1 MKPKWRPARSHIRS
15 HLRRAW
21 AAYVV
26 LLGALLL
33 TGLAWYYV
41 SKNVAAQKS
50 LRFEET
56 VASTQLAVDRNMRA
70 YVDAMLDARG
80 LFAASERVRRDEWR
94 DYVAASNLARRY
106 PGIRAIGY
114 ARRVGSEERDAHVS
128 EVREQGFPNY
138 NLRPSGERY
147 EYFPIVY
154 IEPSGG
160 ANNRLLGYDVY
171 SDRVSRSAMEQARD
185 TGLPKASGKVKLPA
199 VDDDVLQPDLLIFTP
214 VYRKGEP
221 REDEVARRRALQG
234 FIVGVFRTDEL
245 LGAIFGERVG
255 PGVDLEIFDG
265 AQFTQ
270 AHLLYDG
277 DGVLRAADESHSPAF
292 SEIITL
298 EVAGRVWTLYFS
310 MPPGFERGWQR
321 NLPLLVL
328 LSGLALSLLLFSV
341 TWALTRSRAEAER
354 TGAQLQVANRGLK
367 TMNKDLEAA
376 NAELEAFS
384 YSVSHDLR
392 APLRHI
398 DGFSQIL
405 LEDHEQDLGEDG
417 RNYLRRIRAATKR
430 MGDLIDDLL
439 GLSRLT
445 RADMHWENVDLSTLA
460 RSVSADLRESDPK
473 RDVEFVIQ
481 EGLVA
486 SGDAR
491 LLRVA
496 LENLIGNAWKFTK
509 NQPTPRIEFGV
520 AQREGVPAY
529 YVRDNG
535 AGFDMAYAGKLFG
548 AFQRLHSSEEF
559 EGAGIGL
566 ATVRRVVRHHGGQVW
581 AEGKVGRG
589 ATFYFTL
596 RAAEREHD
604 R

>member
-1 MKPKWRPARSHIRS
+1 MI
-15 HLRRAW
+15 
-21 AAYVV
+21 
-26 LLGALLL
+26 
-33 TGLAWYYV
+33 
-41 SKNVAAQKS
+41 
-50 LRFEET
+50 
-56 VASTQLAVDRNMRA
+56 ASD
-70 YVDAMLDARG
+70 
-80 LFAASERVRRDEWR
+80 
-94 DYVAASNLARRY
+94 LARRY

-114 ARRVGSEERDAHVS
+114 ARRVSSEERDAHIS
-128 EVREQGFPNY
+128 GVREQGFPDY
-138 NLRPSGERY
+138 NLQPSGERY

-160 ANNRLLGYDVY
+160 ANKGLFGYDVY

-199 VDDDVLQPDLLIFTP
+199 VDGDILQPDLLIFTP

-221 REDEVARRRALQG
+221 REDEVERRRALQG

-245 LGAIFGERVG
+245 LGAIFGERGG
-255 PGVDLEIFDG
+255 PEVDLEIFDG
-265 AQFTQ
+265 AQFTRTR
-270 AHLLYDG
+270 LLYDG

-292 SEIITL
+292 SEITTL
-298 EVAGRVWTLYFS
+298 EVAGRVWTLYFGTL
-310 MPPGFERGWQR
+310 PGFERGWQR
-321 NLPLLVL
+321 NLPLVVL

-354 TGAQLQVANRGLK
+354 AGAQLRVANRDLK

-405 LEDHEQDLGEDG
+405 LEDHEQDLNEN
-417 RNYLRRIRAATKR
+417 RRSYLRRMRAATSR

-445 RADMHWENVDLSTLA
+445 RADMHWENVELSTLA
-460 RSVSADLRESDPK
+460 RSVAADLRESDPK
-473 RDVEFVIQ
+473 RDVKFVIP

-496 LENLIGNAWKFTK
+496 LENLLSNAWKFTK
-509 NQPTPRIEFGV
+509 NQPTSKIEFGV
-520 AQREGVPAY
+520 TQREGVPAY

-548 AFQRLHSSEEF
+548 AFQRLHSAEEF
-559 EGAGIGL
+559 EGTGIGL
-566 ATVRRVVRHHGGQVW
+566 ATVRRVVRRHGGQVW
-581 AEGKVGRG
+581 AEGEPGKG

-596 RAAEREHD
+596 RAVEREHG